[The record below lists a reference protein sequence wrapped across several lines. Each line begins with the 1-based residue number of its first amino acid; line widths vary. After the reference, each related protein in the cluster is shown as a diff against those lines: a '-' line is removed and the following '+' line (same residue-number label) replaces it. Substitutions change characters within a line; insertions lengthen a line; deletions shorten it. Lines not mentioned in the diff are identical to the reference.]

1 MKILTRRNKNRR
13 RDSGKRAANVTEF
26 TGMFRMLSANEANR
40 FIRYMIMGESIGE
53 IAERENVSVQT
64 VSGSIRRARRK
75 LRIDLND
82 GAAQR

>member
-1 MKILTRRNKNRR
+1 MKILTHRNKNRR
-13 RDSGKRAANVTEF
+13 RDSGKRAAKTAEF
-26 TGMFRMLSANEANR
+26 AGMFRMLSANEANR

-64 VSGSIRRARRK
+64 VSGSIGRARRK